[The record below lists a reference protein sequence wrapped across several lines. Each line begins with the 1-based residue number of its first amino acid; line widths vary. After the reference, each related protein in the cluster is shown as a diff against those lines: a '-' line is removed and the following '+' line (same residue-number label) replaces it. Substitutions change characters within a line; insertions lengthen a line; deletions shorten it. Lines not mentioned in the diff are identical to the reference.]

1 MKVKNKNFST
11 LWVENETIK
20 IIDQTQLPFRF
31 IKSEFYG
38 TRCTTVYLINKNGSH
53 HVLEQEYK
61 KEGEL
66 GEIRSFEFRP
76 AEITS

>member
-1 MKVKNKNFST
+1 MDEFIQT
-11 LWVENETIK
+11 E
-20 IIDQTQLPFRF
+20 DQELPFRF

-53 HVLEQEYK
+53 HILEQEYK

-76 AEITS
+76 EDITS